1 MYEPDTQSLVEAFCN
16 ARAVFLDIGAAYGCM
31 SLIAA
36 GSGAKVYSY
45 EPNPHVY
52 RGLEINAALNRP
64 AGINLEIF
72 KKAVSINSST
82 LNLNTKQASTILS
95 PIVFNNWQRDDNVE
109 VIGLKEI
116 IDKIHDNSGDTPNL
130 IIKMDIEGA
139 EWKILNDISTLAA
152 LQRHEAKFILALHP
166 GLHRP
171 PGKIS
176 SPIGRLKFYLWNLR
190 NFTDSWKLFKNITNY
205 CTIYKTNLI
214 QVKRPLTFSLL
225 VLAGNHEYVLSFG
238 SAL

>member
-1 MYEPDTQSLVEAFCN
+1 
-16 ARAVFLDIGAAYGCM
+16 
-31 SLIAA
+31 
-36 GSGAKVYSY
+36 
-45 EPNPHVY
+45 
-52 RGLEINAALNRP
+52 
-64 AGINLEIF
+64 
-72 KKAVSINSST
+72 
-82 LNLNTKQASTILS
+82 
-95 PIVFNNWQRDDNVE
+95 
-109 VIGLKEI
+109 
-116 IDKIHDNSGDTPNL
+116 
-130 IIKMDIEGA
+130 MDIEGA

-152 LQRHEAKFILALHP
+152 LQRHQAKFILALHP

-190 NFTDSWKLFKNITNY
+190 NFTDSWRLFKNITNY